1 VFRLWQAGNGDVEFD
16 FLIVGAGIAGASLAD
31 ALAPTSRVALIEAE
45 QQPGYHATGRSA
57 ALFVPSYGTA
67 TFRALARASAAFLQ
81 APPAEFFPA
90 PLLRARGALY
100 VAQSDQ
106 QARFTSTI
114 TAMRAAGADIE
125 LLSAAAAR
133 RRLPLLRPPYL
144 THAAFEAGVADIDV
158 SALLQGFLR
167 RARAHGA
174 RVMLGARLGAAARSQ
189 DAWHLEVSDERL
201 RARVLVDA
209 AGAWADPVAVACGAM
224 PLGLRALRRT
234 AALIDPPTGVAVGG
248 WPALFDVG
256 EQFYLKP
263 ESGRLLISPA
273 DEEPVTPGDA
283 YPEDLTV
290 AMAVDR
296 IQRALDID
304 VQRVAHRWAGLR
316 TFAADREPVIGFDP
330 KVESLFWCAGQGG
343 CGIESA
349 PALARVAAALAR
361 GEPVPADITA
371 QGVSAAAL
379 SPARF
384 TPAAA
389 SSASRV
395 RAAESA
401 YRS

>member
-1 VFRLWQAGNGDVEFD
+1 MEFD
-16 FLIVGAGIAGASLAD
+16 FLIVGAGIAGVSLAD

-67 TFRALARASAAFLQ
+67 TFRALARASAAFLH
-81 APPAEFFPA
+81 APPVEFFAA

-100 VAQSDQ
+100 VAASDQ

-114 TAMRAAGADIE
+114 AAMRAAAADIE
-125 LLSAAAAR
+125 LLSPAAAR
-133 RRLPLLRPPYL
+133 RRLPLLRPQYL
-144 THAAFEAGVADIDV
+144 THAAFEAEVADIDV

-167 RARAHGA
+167 RARANGA
-174 RVMLGARLGAAARSQ
+174 RVMLGAQLGAAAR
-189 DAWHLEVSDERL
+189 DRDGWHLEVSDERVC
-201 RARVLVDA
+201 ARVLVDA
-209 AGAWADPVAVACGAM
+209 AGAWADAVAVVCGAQ

-263 ESGRLLISPA
+263 EAGRLLISPA
-273 DEEPVTPGDA
+273 DEEPVAPGDA

-290 AMAVDR
+290 ATAVDR
-296 IQRALDID
+296 IQQALDIE
-304 VQRVAHRWAGLR
+304 VQGVTHRWAGLR
-316 TFAADREPVIGFDP
+316 TFAADRDPVIGFDP
-330 KVESLFWCAGQGG
+330 KVEGFFWCAGQGG

-349 PALARVAAALAR
+349 PALARLAAALAR
-361 GEPVPADITA
+361 GEPVPADIAA
-371 QGVSAAAL
+371 QGLSASAL

-384 TPAAA
+384 TQAAA
-389 SSASRV
+389 PSVSRV
-395 RAAESA
+395 MAAESA
-401 YRS
+401 CRS